1 MSANSIQQPQS
12 SRFSS
17 DLWCPYPRSLHITAT
32 HHKDVEGL
40 RVPKIVRQTMTT
52 MYIYIYTQYIFFAEQ
67 HIYIIPATTTMG
79 PQEDHVDPQNWG
91 DDKQL
96 FPLRLQTIDTYIL
109 NQGLTRYS
117 QTSSFNHE
125 RCAFRK
131 TY

>member
-1 MSANSIQQPQS
+1 
-12 SRFSS
+12 
-17 DLWCPYPRSLHITAT
+17 
-32 HHKDVEGL
+32 
-40 RVPKIVRQTMTT
+40 
-52 MYIYIYTQYIFFAEQ
+52 
-67 HIYIIPATTTMG
+67 MG

-91 DDKQL
+91 DDNQL

-131 TY
+131 NILDPPTRPHCCNVGKEWYSEIAKGLELYS